1 MRIEPIDL
9 SRKFDRI
16 ILLGKLFVFGV
27 VMPSIRQ
34 LEYLLALEEQR
45 HFRRAAESC
54 GVTQPTLSA
63 QLRALEERLGVQ
75 LVERN
80 RTTVIMTVVGEAIAE
95 IARRVVRDVGEIR
108 HVAASR
114 GSGIGGVIRIGLPPT
129 IGPYL
134 LPKMVP
140 ELHAAYPTLK
150 LYVREDIPA
159 ALPPA
164 LERGRHDVIVMPLP
178 LNRDDMEIQPLFREP
193 LYLVMAADHPLAA
206 RKKISRRD
214 LRGHSVLTLESGHQ
228 LHEQIKGICDDVQA
242 VLMSDYEGTSL
253 DTLREMVGMGMGL
266 SFLPGLYV
274 LSGLEQDS
282 AIKVTSIS
290 GAPIYRTIGLAWRK
304 SAARST
310 EFGILADHFRNAVR
324 REFPQLSVL
333 G

>member
-1 MRIEPIDL
+1 
-9 SRKFDRI
+9 
-16 ILLGKLFVFGV
+16 
-27 VMPSIRQ
+27 MPSVRQ
-34 LEYLLALEEQR
+34 LEYLLALEDLR
-45 HFRRAAESC
+45 HFRRAAERC

-63 QLRALEERLGVQ
+63 QLRALETSLGAQ

-80 RTTVIMTVVGEAIAE
+80 RSRVILTLVGEEIAE
-95 IARRVVRDVGEIR
+95 IARRIMRDVGEIR

-114 GSGIGGVIRIGLPPT
+114 GSEFGGMIRIGLPPT

-134 LPKMVP
+134 LPKMIP

-150 LYVREDIPA
+150 LYVREEIPA
-159 ALPPA
+159 ALPSA

-178 LNRDDMEIQPLFREP
+178 LSRDDMEIQPLFREP

-206 RKKISRRD
+206 REKISRRD

-228 LHEQIKGICDDVQA
+228 LHEQIKGICDDVDA

-282 AIKVTSIS
+282 AIKVTTVR

-304 SAARST
+304 SAARSA
-310 EFGILADHFRNAVR
+310 EFGILADRFRATVR
-324 REFPQLSVL
+324 REFPQLPII